1 MHTFR
6 VLYICLIIAVY
17 GFFTFFML
25 CFYMKHLRDQMDY
38 DDRRRLAR
46 IVTETCAAI
55 SRRLNVFRTDR
66 SQVGGRAAW
75 KIPRIQNVLEHEF
88 LHFPD
93 RKWLESYR
101 ISKDMF
107 EQLMRDLHSLQRQV
121 TRLHY
126 PVPVKTIV
134 AMLLKRIGKGLDYR
148 EIGDKFGIGTST
160 ACMKVNEAMKLLVS
174 SKMHIISKLQRG
186 IDFQ

>member
-1 MHTFR
+1 
-6 VLYICLIIAVY
+6 
-17 GFFTFFML
+17 
-25 CFYMKHLRDQMDY
+25 MDY
-38 DDRRRLAR
+38 DDRQRLAQ

-55 SRRLNVFRTDR
+55 SRRLNVFVTGR

-75 KIPRIQNVLEHEF
+75 KIPRIQNVLDHEF

-107 EQLMRDLHSLQRQV
+107 EQLTCDLHSLQQQV
-121 TRLHY
+121 TRLHN

-148 EIGDKFGIGTST
+148 EIGDKFGMGAST